1 MKNKLLFVG
10 VAIFTFFASFSTAYA
25 VNYVLGYSAVD
36 EREIRWGGATVYANQ
51 WNSAIATWNAR
62 GRVNIAPDNAW
73 TYEDLRVSDVN
84 IPNSGWTGK
93 YKKRAGTDTLE
104 LNRAYLVNHSNER
117 RQNTAM
123 HELGHALGLDHSVR
137 GNIMFDTQTSQVVL
151 GPQDIVDY
159 RFLWGN

>member
-10 VAIFTFFASFSTAYA
+10 VSIFTFFASFSTAYA

-73 TYEDLRVSDVN
+73 TYEDLRVSDIN
-84 IPNSGWTGK
+84 RADQHWTGA
-93 YKKRAGTDTLE
+93 YDRRAGTDTLRF
-104 LNRAYLVNHSNER
+104 NIFYLVGKTNNQ
-117 RQNTAM
+117 RQNTAT
-123 HELGHALGLDHSVR
+123 HELGHALGLAHSVR
-137 GNIMFDTQTSQVVL
+137 GNIMFDTQTSQLVL

-159 RFLWGN
+159 TFLWGN